1 MERRIFCGELSL
13 EDVAKEVLL
22 VGWVHRRRD
31 LGGLIFIDLRD
42 RSGIVQLLF
51 RPENEKLHKEAHSLD
66 REDVILV
73 RGRVIKRSP
82 KNVNPKIPTGEIE
95 VLVSEL
101 EVLNK
106 SKTPPFEIEDEECA
120 QELTRLEYRYL
131 DLRRPVIQRNL
142 KLRHQ
147 VFLDIRNFLSERG
160 FLEIETPMLT
170 KSTPE
175 GARDYLVPSRTFI
188 GKFFALPQ
196 SPQLFKQLLMI
207 SGLERYFQIARCFRD
222 EDLRADRQPEFTQL
236 DLEMSF
242 VGEEELFKL
251 IEELMQFIFRK
262 NLNIELETP
271 FPRLSYAEALEKY
284 GSDKPDLRFGMELVD
299 LSEAVRDCGFEIFAE
314 AVKGGGVVKGINAKG
329 CGSYPR
335 STLAELEKLA
345 VHLDAKGL
353 IWLKVGEDGVESPVA
368 KHLSERSVQ
377 EIKHR
382 TSTEPGDLLLLIAGE
397 RSTVNGVLGALRL
410 ELAKRGAYKRISTSK
425 EWKFLWVTDFPL
437 FMWSEEERRLVSEHH
452 PFTSP
457 KPEDLSFL
465 DTEPLKVRANA
476 YDLVL
481 NGVELGGGSIR
492 IHQREL
498 QQKIFDIL
506 GLSPKE
512 ADEKFGFF
520 LRALEYGAP
529 PHCGIALGLD
539 RLIMLMA
546 GVDSI
551 RDVIAFPKTSAAY
564 CPLTGAP
571 VAVSEKQL
579 HELGISIN
587 NESL

>member
-1 MERRIFCGELSL
+1 MEHRTFCGELSL
-13 EDVAKEVLL
+13 KDVAKEVLL
-22 VGWVHRRRD
+22 AGWVHRRRD
-31 LGGLIFIDLRD
+31 LGGLIFVDLRD
-42 RSGIVQLLF
+42 RSGIVQLIF
-51 RPENEKLHKEAHSLD
+51 NPENEGLHRKAHGLD

-73 RGRVIKRSP
+73 RGRVVKRDP
-82 KNVNPKIPTGEIE
+82 QNVNPKIPTGEIE
-95 VLVSEL
+95 VRVAEL

-106 SKTPPFEIEDEECA
+106 SKTPPFEIEDQEGA

-131 DLRRPVIQRNL
+131 DLRRPVMQKNL
-142 KLRHQ
+142 KLRHH
-147 VFLDIRNFLSERG
+147 VFLDIRNFLNERG
-160 FLEIETPMLT
+160 FLEIETPILT

-207 SGLERYFQIARCFRD
+207 SGFEKYFQIARCFRD

-242 VGEEELFKL
+242 VHDAEIFAL
-251 IEELMQFIFRK
+251 IEQLLQFVFQK
-262 NLNIELETP
+262 NLHLTLKTP
-271 FPRLSYAEALEKY
+271 FPRFSYAEVMDKY
-284 GSDKPDLRFGMELVD
+284 GSDKPDLRFAMELVD
-299 LSEAVRDCGFEIFAE
+299 LSEAVKDSGFKIFSE
-314 AVKGGGVVKGINAKG
+314 AIKCGGVVKGVNAKDSA
-329 CGSYPR
+329 SYPR
-335 STLAELEKLA
+335 STLTELEKHVVGLG
-345 VHLDAKGL
+345 AKGL
-353 IWLKVGEDGVESPVA
+353 IWLKVEKDGVESPVA
-368 KHLSERSVQ
+368 KHLSENDLHK
-377 EIKHR
+377 IKHCMGA
-382 TSTEPGDLLLLIAGE
+382 EPGDLLLLIAGE
-397 RSTVNGVLGALRL
+397 RPTVNEALGGLRL
-410 ELAKRGAYKRISTSK
+410 ELAKRENLFSK

-437 FMWSEEERRLVSEHH
+437 FTWSEEEQRLVSEHH

-457 KPEDLSFL
+457 KAEDLPLL
-465 DTEPLKVRANA
+465 DQEPLKVRANA

-498 QQKIFDIL
+498 QQKIFNLL
-506 GLSPKE
+506 GLSPQE
-512 ADEKFGFF
+512 TDEKFGFF

-529 PHCGIALGLD
+529 PHGGIALGLD

-551 RDVIAFPKTSAAY
+551 RDVITFPKTSAAY

-579 HELGISIN
+579 SELGISIKK
-587 NESL
+587 ESP

>member
-13 EDVAKEVLL
+13 SDVGRGICLA
-22 VGWVHRRRD
+22 GWVHRRRD

-42 RSGIVQLLF
+42 RSGLVQLIF
-51 RPENEKLHKEAHSLD
+51 NPEKEELHKKAHHLD

-73 RGRVIKRSP
+73 RGRVVKRDP
-82 KNVNPKIPTGEIE
+82 QNVNPKIPTGEIE
-95 VLVSEL
+95 VRVAEL

-106 SKTPPFEIEDEECA
+106 SKTPPFEIEDSESA

-131 DLRRPVIQRNL
+131 DLRRPVMQKNI

-147 VFLDIRNFLSERG
+147 VFLDIRSFLSERG
-160 FLEIETPMLT
+160 FLEIETPILT

-175 GARDYLVPSRTFI
+175 GARDYLVPSRTSI

-207 SGLERYFQIARCFRD
+207 SGFERYFQIARCFRD

-242 VGEEELFKL
+242 IKDTDIFAL
-251 IEELMQFIFRK
+251 IEELIKFIFKK
-262 NLNIELETP
+262 NLKIELQTP
-271 FPRLSYAEALEKY
+271 FPKLSYAEAMERY
-284 GSDKPDLRFGMELVD
+284 GSDKPDLRFAMELID
-299 LSEAVRDCGFEIFAE
+299 LSG
-314 AVKGGGVVKGINAKG
+314 AVKDSGFKIFSEAIKCGGAVKGINAKG
-329 CGSYPR
+329 CGSYSR
-335 STLAELEKLA
+335 GALAELEKLA
-345 VHLDAKGL
+345 VELGAKGL
-353 IWLKVGEDGVESPVA
+353 IWLKVGKGDVDSAVA
-368 KHLSERSVQ
+368 KHLSEDDLF
-377 EIKHR
+377 EIKR
-382 TSTEPGDLLLLIAGE
+382 RMSAEPNDLLLLIAGE
-397 RSTVNGVLGALRL
+397 RTIANEVLGGLRL
-410 ELAKRGAYKRISTSK
+410 ELARRENLLSK

-437 FMWSEEERRLVSEHH
+437 FTWSEGEQRLVSEHH

-457 KPEDLSFL
+457 KAEDLSL
-465 DTEPLKVRANA
+465 LEKEPLKVRANA

-481 NGVELGGGSIR
+481 NGMELGGGSIR
-492 IHQREL
+492 IHKREL

-506 GLSPKE
+506 GLSPQE

-529 PHCGIALGLD
+529 PHGGIALGLD

-546 GVDSI
+546 GADSI
-551 RDVIAFPKTSAAY
+551 RDVITFPKTSAAY

-579 HELGISIN
+579 DELGISIKK
-587 NESL
+587 ESP